1 VQENIQGL
9 EKCGHTCVPFKLP
22 TDGWENHGLLIAV
35 NSAEGRLQ
43 SFVRGLEGEDFMPEY
58 HTLYILSH
66 LPGFACDLLM
76 PLVDRQAANLLDH
89 GWLLNVFSVWKK
101 MGELMHLHEQW
112 STAIQEHNLD
122 ALIYPSM
129 PIPVFPHGLSAQL
142 TSCCSYMLLANLL
155 DWPAGMAPITLIQ
168 PDEMHYHDKKH
179 SNDVITKLFCDQI
192 MLGSASLPIS
202 VSVMATGAFHDEV
215 CLAVMKQVKQVVQ
228 FQAEPPPLV
237 MHDS

>member
-1 VQENIQGL
+1 MQENIQGL

-76 PLVDRQAANLLDH
+76 PLVNCRVANLLDH
-89 GWLLNVFSVWKK
+89 GQPLNVFLVWKK
-101 MGELMHLHEQW
+101 MGKLLRLCEKW

-122 ALIYPSM
+122 ALIYPGM
-129 PIPVFPHGLSAQL
+129 PILVFPHSLSAQL
-142 TSCCSYMLLANLL
+142 TSCCLYTLMANLL
-155 DWPAGMAPITLIQ
+155 DGPAGMVPITLIQ
-168 PDEMHYHDKKH
+168 PDEMHYHDEKH
-179 SNDVITKLFCDQI
+179 PDDVITKLVCDQV
-192 MLGSASLPIS
+192 MLGSASLPIG
-202 VSVMATGAFHDEV
+202 VSVMVMGAFHDEV
-215 CLAVMKQVKQVVQ
+215 CLAVMKQVEQVVQ
-228 FQAEPPPLV
+228 FQAKLPPLV
-237 MHDS
+237 MRDS